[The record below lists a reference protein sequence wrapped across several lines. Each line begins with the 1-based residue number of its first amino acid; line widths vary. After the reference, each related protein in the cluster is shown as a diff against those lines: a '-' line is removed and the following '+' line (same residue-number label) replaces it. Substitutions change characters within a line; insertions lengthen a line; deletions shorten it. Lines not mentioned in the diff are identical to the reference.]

1 MKRHYWINIFC
12 LILLVNLLNSCDDKL
27 EKILDSKDLQI
38 RQIIDNLDKHNLQI
52 IYSKIIRNG
61 DDKVSFK
68 DYFFNVDDD
77 LYYYP
82 ASTVKLHVSA
92 LTLQKLTELNDSG
105 ISINLDSEIEIISD
119 NNTLHNQIT
128 FRELIKIIFIIS
140 DNEAY
145 NILFDFLGKDYI
157 SRELNKK
164 GFFNT
169 HITHNFSTKEY
180 NENIF
185 YVFYNDGKEIYRTKS
200 GSANLSVDRRKL
212 KEEKTGKGYYF
223 KGKII
228 NSKFDFSNKN
238 FISLKD
244 LHSTTKQIIFRDNY
258 KPNKK
263 FNLSNSYYNF
273 LIECMGLNTLS
284 DSNYYEPKFWD
295 SYVKFF
301 MFGDSKKLIPKD
313 IKIYNKVGLAYGHL
327 TETAYITNENKKI
340 EFLLSATLKV
350 NENEIYNDGVY
361 EYDSIGIPFLS
372 KLGKLIYQTY
382 EN

>member
-1 MKRHYWINIFC
+1 M
-12 LILLVNLLNSCDDKL
+12 LS
-27 EKILDSKDLQI
+27 
-38 RQIIDNLDKHNLQI
+38 
-52 IYSKIIRNG
+52 
-61 DDKVSFK
+61 
-68 DYFFNVDDD
+68 
-77 LYYYP
+77 
-82 ASTVKLHVSA
+82 
-92 LTLQKLTELNDSG
+92 
-105 ISINLDSEIEIISD
+105 
-119 NNTLHNQIT
+119 
-128 FRELIKIIFIIS
+128 
-140 DNEAY
+140 
-145 NILFDFLGKDYI
+145 
-157 SRELNKK
+157 
-164 GFFNT
+164 
-169 HITHNFSTKEY
+169 KEY

-200 GSANLSVDRRKL
+200 GSANLSVVRSKL

-223 KGKII
+223 KGEII

-327 TETAYITNENKKI
+327 TETAYITNKNKKI

-350 NENEIYNDGVY
+350 NENEIYNDGIY